1 MTVLSA
7 FHLYRRCQLAPAPP
21 LPGQVGM
28 SEVIMYCTRF
38 CPYCI
43 SAERLLKAK
52 GVTIKKIP
60 VDHDMDMWR
69 KMEQLTKRNTVP
81 QIFIGDHHVGGYDD
95 LAALERAGKL
105 DPLLEP
111 ILSPSRA

>member
-1 MTVLSA
+1 
-7 FHLYRRCQLAPAPP
+7 
-21 LPGQVGM
+21 M

-52 GVTIKKIP
+52 GVAIRKIP

-69 KMEQLTKRNTVP
+69 KMEEITGRHTVP
-81 QIFIGDHHVGGYDD
+81 QIFIGDLHVGGYDD
-95 LAALERAGKL
+95 LAALERDGEL
-105 DPLLEP
+105 DPLLAP
-111 ILSPSRA
+111 LPGATGN

>member
-1 MTVLSA
+1 
-7 FHLYRRCQLAPAPP
+7 
-21 LPGQVGM
+21 M

-52 GVTIKKIP
+52 GVTINKIP

-69 KMEQLTKRNTVP
+69 KMEQLTGRNTVP
-81 QIFIGDHHVGGYDD
+81 QIFIADYHVGGYDD

-111 ILSPSRA
+111 VLNASKA